1 MQDEE
6 INLIKSLIEFPELIN
21 KSMNEMEPQ
30 LISNYLMDIASKFH
44 HYYAK
49 HKVITENKA
58 LSNARTVLL
67 DAIRQI
73 LFNGLSVLGI
83 SAPDKM

>member
-1 MQDEE
+1 
-6 INLIKSLIEFPELIN
+6 
-21 KSMNEMEPQ
+21 
-30 LISNYLMDIASKFH
+30 MDIASKFH

-58 LSNARTVLL
+58 LSNARTVLV

-83 SAPDKM
+83 SAPNKM